1 MGRKRQL
8 RLVYVGEGS
17 SHTQQRV
24 EAADD
29 QQAHISEEARP
40 VANDDETQAPDTDDI
55 VQTSAPV
62 QNSEPIQNPEPVQ
75 NLASGKM
82 PGRRGK
88 TRLADIWAMT
98 GEYKIEL
105 PLNAEGQPIGQD
117 GSLFVRWL
125 GSFCENGLLCP
136 LTPAHWPSVPKK
148 VKEECW
154 VEIKNRYIINP
165 NIVPP
170 PNQMRWAMNQL
181 GELRRNRRTKLKKD
195 HKKDG
200 LTRQQV
206 LASKPPEIIET
217 QWVEMVD
224 YWFDDKIE
232 TKSIKNKAS
241 RDKQKDIARSGAK
254 SLAQISDQM
263 AKAKGAAV
271 ERADVYQRVY
281 RTKDGVPVS
290 ARVQDNMV
298 STISTN

>member
-17 SHTQQRV
+17 SHTRQRV
-24 EAADD
+24 EATDD

-40 VANDDETQAPDTDDI
+40 VASDDETQAP
-55 VQTSAPV
+55 
-62 QNSEPIQNPEPVQ
+62 
-75 NLASGKM
+75 ASGKI

-98 GEYKIEL
+98 SEYKIDL
-105 PLNAEGQPIGQD
+105 PLNAGGQPIGED

-136 LTPAHWPSVPKK
+136 LTPAHWPSVSKK

-206 LASKPPEIIET
+206 LASKPPEIITT
-217 QWVEMVD
+217 QWEEMVD
-224 YWFDDKIE
+224 YWFDDKTE
-232 TKSIKNKAS
+232 FYHGVDKKAFPFNPFGS
-241 RDKQKDIARSGAK
+241 K
-254 SLAQISDQM
+254 
-263 AKAKGAAV
+263 
-271 ERADVYQRVY
+271 
-281 RTKDGVPVS
+281 
-290 ARVQDNMV
+290 
-298 STISTN
+298 